1 MLELKSHT
9 SEKIEIFCERIVPT
23 DDLLAEHDG
32 QKIYDQ
38 IAAAFNQGQKV
49 ILSFR
54 NLERLTWS
62 VVFSAIAQLY
72 ENYPEEKIE
81 KSLELVDIEQDDLD
95 LIKRVV
101 EVKKNYL
108 KDPDAPV
115 KPLSKERLEKMRK
128 ENPDNP
134 WIQDAG
140 MFKDDPLFDEMLEYI
155 EAYRRELDAEMAAY
169 YNSLDREDEAI

>member
-23 DDLLAEHDG
+23 NHSLAGHDG

-38 IAAAFNQGQKV
+38 IAAAFNQDRRV

-62 VVFSAIAQLY
+62 VVFTAIAQLY
-72 ENYPEEKIE
+72 ENFPEEKIE
-81 KSLELVDIEQDDLD
+81 KTLKFVDIRQDDLD

-101 EVKKNYL
+101 EVKKDYL
-108 KDPDAPV
+108 KDPTAPV
-115 KPLSKERLEKMRK
+115 KTLSEEGIEKMKK

-134 WIQDAG
+134 WIQNAG
-140 MFKDDPLFDEMLEYI
+140 MFKDDPQFDDMLAYI
-155 EAYRRELDAEMAAY
+155 EAYNRELDAEMAAY
-169 YNSLDREDEAI
+169 YDSLDEENEVI

>member
-72 ENYPEEKIE
+72 ENFPEEKIE
-81 KSLELVDIEQDDLD
+81 KSLEFVDIRQDDLE
-95 LIKRVV
+95 LISEVV

-108 KDPDAPV
+108 KDPTAPV
-115 KPLSKERLEKMRK
+115 KPLSEEELEKMK
-128 ENPDNP
+128 QENPDNP
-134 WIQDAG
+134 WIQNAG

-155 EAYRRELDAEMAAY
+155 EAYRRELDAEMQAY
-169 YNSLDREDEAI
+169 YDRGE

>member
-23 DDLLAEHDG
+23 NESLAWHHG

-38 IAAAFNQGQKV
+38 IAAAFNQGQRV

-62 VVFSAIAQLY
+62 VVFKAIAQLY
-72 ENYPEEKIE
+72 ENFPEEQIE
-81 KSLELVDIEQDDLD
+81 KSLEFVDIRQDDLE
-95 LIKRVV
+95 LISEVV

-108 KDPDAPV
+108 KEPTAPV
-115 KPLSKERLEKMRK
+115 KPMSEEELEKLKK

-134 WIQDAG
+134 WIQDIG
-140 MFKDDPLFDEMLEYI
+140 IFKDDPQFDDMLAYI
-155 EAYRRELDAEMAAY
+155 EAYNRELDAEMEAY
-169 YNSLDREDEAI
+169 YNSLDGEDEAI

>member
-9 SEKIEIFCERIVPT
+9 SEKVEIFCERIVPT

-54 NLERLTWS
+54 NLETLTWS

-72 ENYPEEKIE
+72 ENFPEEQIE
-81 KSLELVDIEQDDLD
+81 KSLEFVDIRQDDLD
-95 LIKRVV
+95 LISEVV

-108 KDPDAPV
+108 KDPTAPV
-115 KPLSKERLEKMRK
+115 KPMSEEELEKLK
-128 ENPDNP
+128 QENPDNP
-134 WIQDAG
+134 WIQNAG
-140 MFKDDPLFDEMLEYI
+140 IFKDDPLFDEMLAYI
-155 EAYRRELDAEMAAY
+155 EAYRR
-169 YNSLDREDEAI
+169 